1 MLTSLKPIKV
11 TPVVQKWL
19 KNNLSSTFTLKF
31 DKTVFPL
38 ISNRQL
44 DLLVL
49 GWSWGLL
56 HLVYPVGACLHRTRN
71 IFVDQF
77 TGAAWVAGLSQL
89 LYKCPTSQVQCRCV
103 LLLMSNCSDSQE
115 GMRCYPPHPSA
126 EGVNEIG
133 EIWFFFLLEQSG
145 FIDKNECS
153 VMNA

>member
-1 MLTSLKPIKV
+1 M
-11 TPVVQKWL
+11 
-19 KNNLSSTFTLKF
+19 
-31 DKTVFPL
+31 
-38 ISNRQL
+38 
-44 DLLVL
+44 
-49 GWSWGLL
+49 
-56 HLVYPVGACLHRTRN
+56 YPVGACLHRTRN

>member
-19 KNNLSSTFTLKF
+19 KNYLSSTFTLKF
-31 DKTVFPL
+31 DKTVFSL
-38 ISNRQL
+38 ISNGQQ

-56 HLVYPVGACLHRTRN
+56 DLVYPVGACLHRTRN

-103 LLLMSNCSDSQE
+103 LLLTDSLE
-115 GMRCYPPHPSA
+115 GMRCYRTPHTQVQR
-126 EGVNEIG
+126 GVNEIG
-133 EIWFFFLLEQSG
+133 EICFFFLMEQSG

>member
-19 KNNLSSTFTLKF
+19 KNYLSSTFTLKF

-38 ISNRQL
+38 ISNGQL

-56 HLVYPVGACLHRTRN
+56 DLVYPVGACLHRTRD

-89 LYKCPTSQVQCRCV
+89 LYKCSTSQVQCRRV
-103 LLLMSNCSDSQE
+103 LLLMSNCSDSLE

-126 EGVNEIG
+126 EGGQWNRRDM
-133 EIWFFFLLEQSG
+133 FFFFNGTEW
-145 FIDKNECS
+145 IYW
-153 VMNA
+153 